1 MHLSNNLLFKQF
13 FLLHFELLLNPSN
26 NNLTLIQL
34 ILQLLLNT
42 FYLNQ
47 HFLMLPRLIK
57 NTEDAHVLPNV
68 GGELLDCH
76 GSTDVEQ
83 LDQHVSFLV
92 LGDSY
97 VVLWVTSVFVDDE
110 AKFFVDFSAFDVSV
124 DVGINKLLDC
134 NLIIVE

>member
-1 MHLSNNLLFKQF
+1 
-13 FLLHFELLLNPSN
+13 
-26 NNLTLIQL
+26 
-34 ILQLLLNT
+34 
-42 FYLNQ
+42 
-47 HFLMLPRLIK
+47 MLPRLIK
-57 NTEDAHVLPNV
+57 NTKDAHVLPNV

-92 LGDSY
+92 LGDFD